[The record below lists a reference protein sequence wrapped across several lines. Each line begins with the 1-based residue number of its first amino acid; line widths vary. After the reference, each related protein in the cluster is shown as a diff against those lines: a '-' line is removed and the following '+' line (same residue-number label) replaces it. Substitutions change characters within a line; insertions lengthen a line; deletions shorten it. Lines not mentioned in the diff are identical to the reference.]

1 MFMNKA
7 HLLLEGLDLWKV
19 VKFKVLPQMFESGLE
34 ISVTMRLNEIVRDG
48 LLTLKRHLR

>member
-7 HLLLEGLDLWKV
+7 HLLLESLDLWKV
-19 VKFKVLPQMFESGLE
+19 VKFKVLPKMLESRVK